1 MTRVWMD
8 DLKTSTLGEIL
19 IRMKVV
25 TEGQL
30 DEVLA
35 LQERMSPEEMLG
47 QLLVAQGMIDPEQL
61 QVALDA
67 QKGLR
72 SKNKTKRALAMSQL
86 AQASG
91 SRVVAMVSQLEA
103 TSHECLRAYGR
114 ERTPEPAL
122 MMTKTM
128 VHGGGNGVK

>member
-8 DLKTSTLGEIL
+8 DLGTSTLGEIL

-25 TEGQL
+25 TEEQV
-30 DEVLA
+30 DEALA

-47 QLLVAQGMIDPEQL
+47 QVLVAQGMIDTDQL

-72 SKNKTKRALAMSQL
+72 SKNKAKRAMAMSQL

-91 SRVVAMVSQLEA
+91 SKVVAMVSRLEA
-103 TSHECLRAYGR
+103 TSRECLRSYGR
-114 ERTPEPAL
+114 ERTPEPSL
-122 MMTKTM
+122 MLTKTT

>member
-47 QLLVAQGMIDPEQL
+47 QLLVAQGFIDPEQL
-61 QVALDA
+61 QVALNA

-103 TSHECLRAYGR
+103 TSRECLRAYGR

-122 MMTKTM
+122 MMTKTT

>member
-1 MTRVWMD
+1 MSRVRLD

-19 IRMKVV
+19 IRMRAV

-35 LQERMSPEEMLG
+35 LQERMSLEEMLG
-47 QLLVAQGMIDPEQL
+47 QLLVAQGFIDTEQL
-61 QVALDA
+61 QVALDT

-72 SKNKTKRALAMSQL
+72 SKDRTKRAMAMSQV

-91 SRVVAMVSQLEA
+91 LRVTAMVSRLEA
-103 TSHECLRAYGR
+103 TSRECLRAYGR
-114 ERTPEPAL
+114 EHTPEPSTV
-122 MMTKTM
+122 MTKTT
-128 VHGGGNGVK
+128 VHGGGSGAK